1 MRELLR
7 SSASEFVLQFLT
19 QDAPLSDLHSR
30 ASSRAGSTRTSP
42 VDGVAAVATDQTAHA
57 SRASSS
63 RTASPLSAGP
73 PWESTGTVDI
83 GKHQRRRGGT
93 GGGMETIGS
102 QFRKQLSS
110 LMSTIAAT
118 DTHYIRCVNPN
129 NSKASQVLHQSR
141 VVQQLR
147 CSGLIQ
153 AIISQKSSVLC
164 FFAGSI
170 ADSMG
175 TDLREFVSGHSHDSL
190 CVPHSLLIHR
200 LEARVLGSF
209 LLRCCQ
215 QRGSGFEGHMCCP
228 ASAVGTRTESA
239 F

>member
-1 MRELLR
+1 MYTRVLTFQNVADLRELLR
-7 SSASEFVLQFLT
+7 SSASDFVLQFLT
-19 QDAPLSDLHSR
+19 QDAHLSAPPSR
-30 ASSRAGSTRTSP
+30 ASSRAGSTRARP

-57 SRASSS
+57 GRANSS

-73 PWESTGTVDI
+73 PSESMGTVDI

-129 NSKASQVLHQSR
+129 NRKAAHVLHQSR

-147 CSGLIQ
+147 CSGLIE
-153 AIISQKSSVLC
+153 ASISQTSSVLW
-164 FFAGSI
+164 I
-170 ADSMG
+170 
-175 TDLREFVSGHSHDSL
+175 L
-190 CVPHSLLIHR
+190 
-200 LEARVLGSF
+200 
-209 LLRCCQ
+209 
-215 QRGSGFEGHMCCP
+215 
-228 ASAVGTRTESA
+228 
-239 F
+239 